1 MRRVW
6 KYKLELT
13 NTQTVNMPLPARIL
27 RVDFMD
33 GQLYAWAI
41 VDPGEKPHGYEEPVA
56 LEIYGTGH
64 PFTEL
69 ALGDFRTY
77 IGSAHERK
85 SGLVV
90 HVFRL
95 DVAEQ
100 DDHGGKGDD

>member
-13 NTQTVNMPLPARIL
+13 NTQTVNMLLPARIL
-27 RVDFMD
+27 CVDFMD

-41 VDPGEKPHGYEEPVA
+41 VDPEQKPVGYEEPVT

-64 PFTEL
+64 RFTEL

-77 IGSAHERK
+77 IGSAYERK

-95 DVAEQ
+95 DVIER
-100 DDHGGKGDD
+100 DDDKDQIDD